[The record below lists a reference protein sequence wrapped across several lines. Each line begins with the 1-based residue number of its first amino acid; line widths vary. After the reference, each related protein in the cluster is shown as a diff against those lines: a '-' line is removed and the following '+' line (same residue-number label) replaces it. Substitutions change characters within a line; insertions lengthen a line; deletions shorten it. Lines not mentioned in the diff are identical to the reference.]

1 MFVKIVPATKGGR
14 VLHGGRAQMVVRLAT
29 LIVFVRGRLEAYFR
43 FLVMLRSVT
52 GNERTFV
59 GLVANLF
66 IFLGGRTQIVIP
78 RFIELAPVIL
88 IHRLCPMG
96 RNGIIGGAGRRFR
109 LRLLSRLFIRPREIG
124 ANGLVGNV
132 CRGRSGMN
140 RFRRIIKLFR
150 LVFVVALR
158 LIGNGFDVPGLFLFG
173 RFFVN
178 RLRLCRLGGC
188 GLFIDRLVPFLF
200 PLGLFHRFG
209 GAGLVCVGSILL
221 VVGCRRL
228 FGCRGDSVIIL
239 KRGKRLGIFAVDLGN
254 GGVQLGDLP
263 AQQFFRRTWLHI
275 LELAHNRTARLVV
288 NLRPVFGS
296 IVRQAIHGL
305 ANDCYKIRH
314 KHFLVVTGDVPA
326 RYGL

>member
-1 MFVKIVPATKGGR
+1 
-14 VLHGGRAQMVVRLAT
+14 
-29 LIVFVRGRLEAYFR
+29 
-43 FLVMLRSVT
+43 
-52 GNERTFV
+52 
-59 GLVANLF
+59 
-66 IFLGGRTQIVIP
+66 
-78 RFIELAPVIL
+78 
-88 IHRLCPMG
+88 
-96 RNGIIGGAGRRFR
+96 
-109 LRLLSRLFIRPREIG
+109 
-124 ANGLVGNV
+124 
-132 CRGRSGMN
+132 MN

-150 LVFVVALR
+150 RAVAVMLL
-158 LIGNGFDVPGLFLFG
+158 LIGSGVSVPGLFLFG
-173 RFFVN
+173 RFFVS
-178 RLRLCRLGGC
+178 RLRLRGFSGCRLFVGRLVPRLFPVGILCRLGG
-188 GLFIDRLVPFLF
+188 
-200 PLGLFHRFG
+200 
-209 GAGLVCVGSILL
+209 AGLVFVGSILL

-228 FGCRGDSVIIL
+228 FRSGRDSVIFL
-239 KRGKRLGIFAVDLGN
+239 QRRKRLGIFAVHLGY